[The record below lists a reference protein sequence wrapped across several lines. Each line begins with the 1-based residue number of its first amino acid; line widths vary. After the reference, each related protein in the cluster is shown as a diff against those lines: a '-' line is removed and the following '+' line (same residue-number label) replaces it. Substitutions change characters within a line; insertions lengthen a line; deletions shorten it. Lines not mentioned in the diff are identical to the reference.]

1 MSEVRRSAV
10 PQHVVP
16 WQNGRVVRWLLATDH
31 KQVGIL
37 TVLTGIGFLVLTT
50 ALSLVVRA
58 HLTVTTGDIVSRKV
72 FAELVTMNATTLLF
86 LVALPLVLGLS
97 TYFTPLLVGA
107 RSMALPRMALC
118 MALHGQGGKV
128 RRRNIACK
136 CVA

>member
-10 PQHVVP
+10 PHHVVP

-58 HLTVTTGDIVSRKV
+58 QLTVTNGDIVSRKV
-72 FAELVTMNATTLLF
+72 FAELVTMNGTTLLF

-97 TYFTPLLVGA
+97 TDFTPLWSGQAPTLAREMPAGSVIARLVVETDA
-107 RSMALPRMALC
+107 AL
-118 MALHGQGGKV
+118 
-128 RRRNIACK
+128 RRTRG
-136 CVA
+136 